1 MKQTH
6 PTGLV
11 PGFLVVLL
19 LLASCSTS
27 PSRELSQLEERHPDP
42 ALSPRDVVAIQ
53 LEAFRNNDDADSG
66 IEVAFRFA
74 SPDNRAV
81 TGPASRFATMMRG
94 EAYRIMLDYDSVVY
108 GVMVQDEDVAV
119 QRVALARNGEV
130 WIYDFHLRRQ
140 VTAPYED
147 CWMTEA
153 VRIVPIQQRR
163 IDPIPEGL
171 PDSQLTV

>member
-1 MKQTH
+1 M
-6 PTGLV
+6 LMA
-11 PGFLVVLL
+11 LVLL
-19 LLASCSTS
+19 AASCSTG
-27 PSRELSQLEERHPDP
+27 PSRELSQLEGRQPDP

-53 LEAFRNNDDADSG
+53 LEAFRNNDETDRG

-74 SPDNRAV
+74 SPGNRAV

-94 EAYRIMLDYDSVVY
+94 EAYRIMLDYDSIVY
-108 GVMVQDEDVAV
+108 GVTVQDQDVAV

-140 VTAPYED
+140 DSAPYED

-153 VRIVPIQQRR
+153 VQIVPIQQRR
-163 IDPIPEGL
+163 IDPVPEGL
-171 PDSQLTV
+171 PDTQLTV